1 MAGYSVFAPR
11 EGPDVT
17 RGTRVSTITV
27 SAGRVEG
34 AVLRGT
40 FRHSRRFDLRWQAE
54 HCTQNV
60 MAQGSGRRTFPPPI

>member
-17 RGTRVSTITV
+17 MGTRVSTITV
-27 SAGRVEG
+27 SAGRVGG

-40 FRHSRRFDLRWQAE
+40 FRRSRRFDLRWQAE
-54 HCTQNV
+54 QCTQNV
-60 MAQGSGRRTFPPPI
+60 MAQGRSRTFPPPV